1 MIKRITCLL
10 LGFLLTSYAFSCSY
24 CVRDG
29 LVTLFPFLSWGVWV
43 LAAWW
48 LAYQFSSDTVIDKKK
63 FAILVVDGGILLALL
78 YANILLFFFF
88 LIRWFYDM
96 WSYSKREKKGFIHL
110 LLRGAWFL
118 ILILAARE
126 AGPFLYLSGSFIIT
140 FFKYDL
146 PKLKSST
153 ESWAN
158 RLSQNPQVFTV
169 ICAVILVALA
179 AWHYPRFYRMDG
191 LDRVSNYLNAY
202 SSPELNIV
210 INIAKDPHFDI
221 NRLEPMLRKYRSK
234 DEKIAYQI
242 LNMRNNP
249 QDLIRFKDS
258 VLSNPQLSNI
268 LGTSEA
274 PENYYAMKTWL
285 DNLLG
290 KDKDAV
296 TTPQDLEKWINEQK
310 P

>member
-78 YANILLFFFF
+78 YANILLFFIF
-88 LIRWFYDM
+88 LVRWFYDM
-96 WSYSKREKKGFIHL
+96 WSYSKRDKKSFINL

-140 FFKYDL
+140 FFTHDL
-146 PKLKSST
+146 PKIKSST

-158 RLSQNPQVFTV
+158 RLAQNPQVFTV
-169 ICAVILVALA
+169 IGAVILVALA
-179 AWHYPRFYRMDG
+179 AWHYPRFYRMDK
-191 LDRVSNYLNAY
+191 LDRVRSYLSTGSGPVYTMLHEVA
-202 SSPELNIV
+202 I
-210 INIAKDPHFDI
+210 DPQF
-221 NRLEPMLRKYRSK
+221 NVSRLEPMLKQRGSK
-234 DEKIAYQI
+234 DEHIAYEV
-242 LNMRNNP
+242 LYKRNNP
-249 QDLIRFKDS
+249 QDLIRFKDI
-258 VLSNPQLSNI
+258 VLTHPKLGKI
-268 LGTSEA
+268 LGSSEF
-274 PENYYAMKTWL
+274 PDQEMYMKMWL

-290 KDKDAV
+290 GYKSIV